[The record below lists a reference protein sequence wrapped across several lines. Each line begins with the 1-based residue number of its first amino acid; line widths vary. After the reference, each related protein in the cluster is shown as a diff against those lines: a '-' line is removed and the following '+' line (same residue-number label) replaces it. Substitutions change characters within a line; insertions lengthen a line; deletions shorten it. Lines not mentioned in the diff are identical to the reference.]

1 MNEQPLRR
9 EPRQERAQKRIE
21 QILDA
26 AADLLAEVGYE
37 AVTTNA
43 IAERADTA
51 IGSLYQFFRD
61 KGAVVQALADRYLG
75 QLRDLYDTVLTEETA
90 RLPWEQVY
98 ERAIGAL
105 ADFHRAHPGF
115 RTLFFGSPIWS
126 QAAQAARKL
135 HQECIGR
142 VERMITV
149 RMPELDPIRR
159 NLLARVNFEVIKAL
173 LPMTEVSDEEQRQR
187 VLREI
192 ETLLVRY
199 MRGEE
204 SNRGMKELG

>member
-1 MNEQPLRR
+1 MHRQSLRR

-26 AADLLAEVGYE
+26 AAELLAEVGYE
-37 AVTTNA
+37 TVTTNA

-61 KGAVVQALADRYLG
+61 KGAIVQALADRYLG
-75 QLRDLYDTVLTEETA
+75 QLRDLYDEVLTEETA

-98 ERAIGAL
+98 ELVVVAL

-126 QAAQAARKL
+126 AAADAARKL

-142 VERMITV
+142 VEQMLAL
-149 RMPELDPIRR
+149 RMPDLDPVRR
-159 NLLARVNFEVIKAL
+159 NLLARMNFGVIKSL
-173 LPMTEVSDEEQRQR
+173 LPMTETSDEEQRRQ

-199 MRGEE
+199 MRAEE
-204 SNRGMKELG
+204 DTPASK

>member
-1 MNEQPLRR
+1 MNKQPLRR

-26 AADLLAEVGYE
+26 AAELIAEVGYD

-61 KGAVVQALADRYLG
+61 KGAIVQALADRYLG
-75 QLRDLYDTVLTEETA
+75 QLRDLYDTMLTEETA
-90 RLPWEQVY
+90 RLPLDQVY
-98 ERAIGAL
+98 ERVVGAL

-126 QAAQAARKL
+126 EAADAARKL
-135 HQECIGR
+135 HQECIVR
-142 VERMITV
+142 VERMLAV
-149 RMPELDPIRR
+149 RMPDLDPVRR
-159 NLLARVNFEVIKAL
+159 NLLARMNFGVIKSL
-173 LPMTEVSDEEQRQR
+173 LPMTEISDEEQRRR

-199 MRGEE
+199 MRAEE
-204 SNRGMKELG
+204 EGPGSR